1 MVLISGGQRAQT
13 IHSIKVSD
21 IKILENEV
29 VIQIMSL
36 IKKTKPAKHM
46 VPLCFQIYGQEPK
59 LCVVTHLSEYVK
71 RTKSYGDT
79 DKLFL
84 DCIRPYRVTS
94 KDTIS
99 R

>member
-13 IHSIKVSD
+13 IHSIIVSD

-36 IKKTKPAKHM
+36 IMKTKPAKHM
-46 VPLCFQIYGQEPK
+46 VPLCFQIYGKKPK

-79 DKLFL
+79 AKLFL
-84 DCIRPYRVTS
+84 NCIRPYRVAS